1 MYNTDRALLIPRN
14 IIIIIIIMFHAI
26 WEFARSA
33 DRVTQSEDRQ
43 TGSQSADGE
52 ISSINLRSAIR
63 YTR

>member
-14 IIIIIIIMFHAI
+14 ITIIIIIMFHAI

-52 ISSINLRSAIR
+52 ISSVNLRSAVR